1 VAAARARQARI
12 KAARQAARLRA
23 ARAAAEKK
31 AEARKLAADRAAA
44 RADRG
49 GAAVG
54 SAETSSTNALPILLA
69 GLFAAVLLLGLA
81 ATPAWAVPWSR
92 AARVLEGKR
101 EEVAVLGAMGLFATG
116 LFFLFLTVVAK

>member
-1 VAAARARQARI
+1 M
-12 KAARQAARLRA
+12 RA
-23 ARAAAEKK
+23 ARAAAAKK
-31 AEARKLAADRAAA
+31 AAERKLAADRAADQAAA
-44 RADRG
+44 RAERG
-49 GAAVG
+49 DSGVG
-54 SAETSSTNALPILLA
+54 SGESGTASAVPILLA

-81 ATPAWAVPWSR
+81 ATPVWAVPWSR